1 MKEILIDREISG
13 WWGGISASEIRKQ
26 FDEVEEGEDIK
37 LVVDCPGGDCFEG
50 ISIYNFIRDYAR
62 NHTNKITTYIQGMA
76 ASAAS
81 WIVCAANS
89 IDSDNKIIVEDNSIF
104 MIHNCWGVAIG
115 DHREMQK
122 SADFSKRIDN
132 LIIKMLSNRSK
143 KDEKKIE
150 KLMAN
155 ETWYFG
161 NEILE
166 NGFCDEVIKT
176 ETDPLADLDNKM
188 SEAKIAF
195 NSCQKKIRDEAKK
208 NPKAYKD
215 CFEKSYKA
223 FNMVV
228 STGSTIANGGLTTA
242 DGSTTTADGGL
253 TIAENCEKSDFSDLN
268 KTSEKSGSKE
278 MFAMNKQE
286 LLAQNKALYDE
297 VFNEGSAAAVTK
309 ERQRVSDLLAKFDK
323 AGNANAALDFIK
335 SGASVTDNEV
345 IDALVETA
353 VKSKAVEDRKNDE
366 PPAFTPKPESK
377 NDKAESD
384 DEKAEKAFRAAMGLN

>member
-1 MKEILIDREISG
+1 MKEILIDKEIGG
-13 WWGGISASEIRKQ
+13 WWGISANEIRKQ
-26 FDEVEEGEDIK
+26 FDEVEEGEEIK

-62 NHTNKITTYIQGMA
+62 NHTNKITAYIQGMA

-89 IDSDNKIIVEDNSIF
+89 VNSDNKIIVEDNSIF

-150 KLMAN
+150 KLMAD

-161 NEILE
+161 NEILD
-166 NGFCDEVIKT
+166 NGFCDEVIASGRDA
-176 ETDPLADLDNKM
+176 ETDPLAEKEDKMNKAM
-188 SEAKIAF
+188 VAF
-195 NSCQKKIRDEAKK
+195 NSCQKKLKDEVEK

-215 CFEKSYKA
+215 CFEKSYKS
-223 FNMVV
+223 FNLVV
-228 STGSTIANGGLTTA
+228 STGSTTA
-242 DGSTTTADGGL
+242 DGSTTT
-253 TIAENCEKSDFSDLN
+253 TENCEKSDFSDSN
-268 KTSEKSGSKE
+268 KTSEKSESKE

-297 VFNEGSAAAVTK
+297 VFNEGSAAAVEK

-323 AGNANAALDFIK
+323 AGNTNAALEFIK
-335 SGASVTDNEV
+335 NGASVSDNEV
-345 IDALVETA
+345 VDALVETA

-377 NDKAESD
+377 NYKA
-384 DEKAEKAFRAAMGLN
+384 DENTAVVEAFNKAMGV

>member
-13 WWGGISASEIRKQ
+13 WWDGISASEIRKQ

-89 IDSDNKIIVEDNSIF
+89 VNSDNKIIVEDNSIF

-150 KLMAN
+150 KLMAD

-161 NEILE
+161 NEIFE

-176 ETDPLADLDNKM
+176 ETDPLAEMENKINV
-188 SEAKIAF
+188 AKVAF
-195 NSCQKKIRDEAKK
+195 NSCQKKLKDEVEK

-215 CFEKSYKA
+215 CFEESYKA
-223 FNMVV
+223 FNAVV
-228 STGSTIANGGLTTA
+228 STGSTTADGDSTTA
-242 DGSTTTADGGL
+242 DGDSTT
-253 TIAENCEKSDFSDLN
+253 AENCEKSDFSDLN

-297 VFNEGSAAAVTK
+297 VYNEGSAAAVTK

-323 AGNANAALDFIK
+323 AGNANAALNFIK

-353 VKSKAVEDRKNDE
+353 VKSKAVEDRMNDE

-377 NDKAESD
+377 NDKA
-384 DEKAEKAFRAAMGLN
+384 DENTAVVEAFNKAMGV

>member
-1 MKEILIDREISG
+1 MKEILINKEIGG
-13 WWGGISASEIRKQ
+13 WFGITSSEIRKQ

-37 LVVDCPGGDCFEG
+37 IVVDCPGGDCFEG

-76 ASAAS
+76 ASAAA

-89 IDSDNKIIVEDNSIF
+89 VNSDNKIIVEDNSIF

-143 KDEKKIE
+143 IDEKKIE
-150 KLMAN
+150 KLMAD
-155 ETWYFG
+155 ETWFFG
-161 NEILE
+161 NEILW

-176 ETDPLADLDNKM
+176 ETDPLAEMENKM
-188 SEAKIAF
+188 NVAKVAF
-195 NSCQKKIRDEAKK
+195 NSCQKKLKDEVEK

-223 FNMVV
+223 FNLVV
-228 STGSTIANGGLTTA
+228 STGSTTA
-242 DGSTTTADGGL
+242 DGSLTTV
-253 TIAENCEKSDFSDLN
+253 ENCEKSDFSDSN
-268 KTSEKSGSKE
+268 KTSEKSESKE

-297 VFNEGSAAAVTK
+297 VFNEGSAAAVEK

-353 VKSKAVEDRKNDE
+353 VKSKAVEDRMNDD
-366 PPAFTPKPESK
+366 PPAFIPKPESK
-377 NDKAESD
+377 NDKA
-384 DEKAEKAFRAAMGLN
+384 DENTAVVEAFNKAMGV

>member
-1 MKEILIDREISG
+1 MKEILIDKEIGG
-13 WWGGISASEIRKQ
+13 WFGITASEIRKQ

-62 NHTNKITTYIQGMA
+62 NHSNKITTYIQGMA

-89 IDSDNKIIVEDNSIF
+89 INSENKIIVEDNSIF
-104 MIHNCWGVAIG
+104 MIHNCWGLAIG

-122 SADFSKRIDN
+122 SADFTKRIDN
-132 LIIKMLSNRSK
+132 LIIKMLSNRSQ

-150 KLMAN
+150 KLMAD

-166 NGFCDEVIKT
+166 NGFCDEVISASRDNLLS
-176 ETDPLADLDNKM
+176 DPLAEKEDKINKAM
-188 SEAKIAF
+188 VAF
-195 NSCQKKIRDEAKK
+195 NSCQKKLKDEVKK

-215 CFEKSYKA
+215 CFEQSYSA
-223 FNMVV
+223 FNL
-228 STGSTIANGGLTTA
+228 I
-242 DGSTTTADGGL
+242 
-253 TIAENCEKSDFSDLN
+253 CEKSDFSDSN
-268 KTSEKSGSKE
+268 KTSEKSESKE

-297 VFNEGSAAAVTK
+297 VFNEGSAAAVEK

-353 VKSKAVEDRKNDE
+353 VKSKAVEDRMNDE
-366 PPAFTPKPESK
+366 PPAFIPKPESK
-377 NDKAESD
+377 NDKA
-384 DEKAEKAFRAAMGLN
+384 DENTAVVEAFNKAMGV

>member
-89 IDSDNKIIVEDNSIF
+89 VNSDNKIIVEDNSIF

-150 KLMAN
+150 KLMAD

-161 NEILE
+161 NEIFE

-176 ETDPLADLDNKM
+176 ETDPLAEMENKINV
-188 SEAKIAF
+188 AKVAF
-195 NSCQKKIRDEAKK
+195 NSCQKKLKDEVEK

-215 CFEKSYKA
+215 CFEESYKA
-223 FNMVV
+223 FNVVV
-228 STGSTIANGGLTTA
+228 STGSTTA
-242 DGSTTTADGGL
+242 DGDSTTADGGL
-253 TIAENCEKSDFSDLN
+253 TTAENCEKSDFSDLN

-297 VFNEGSAAAVTK
+297 VYNEGSAAAVTK

-323 AGNANAALDFIK
+323 AGNANAALNFIK

-353 VKSKAVEDRKNDE
+353 VKSKAVEDRMSDE

-377 NDKAESD
+377 NDKA
-384 DEKAEKAFRAAMGLN
+384 DENTAVVEAFNKAMGV

>member
-13 WWGGISASEIRKQ
+13 WWGGISANEIRKQ

-89 IDSDNKIIVEDNSIF
+89 VNSDNKIIVEDNSIF
-104 MIHNCWGVAIG
+104 MIHNCWGIAIG

-150 KLMAN
+150 KLMAD

-176 ETDPLADLDNKM
+176 ETDPLAEMENKM
-188 SEAKIAF
+188 NVAKVAF
-195 NSCQKKIRDEAKK
+195 NSCQKKVKDEVEK

-215 CFEKSYKA
+215 CFEESYKA
-223 FNMVV
+223 FNSVV
-228 STGSTIANGGLTTA
+228 STGSTTA
-242 DGSTTTADGGL
+242 DGDSTTADGGL
-253 TIAENCEKSDFSDLN
+253 TTAENCEKSDFSDLN

-278 MFAMNKQE
+278 MFVMNKQE
-286 LLAQNKALYDE
+286 LLAQNKALYNE

-353 VKSKAVEDRKNDE
+353 VKSKAVEDRMNDE
-366 PPAFTPKPESK
+366 PPAFIPKPESK
-377 NDKAESD
+377 NDKA
-384 DEKAEKAFRAAMGLN
+384 DENTAVVEAFNKAMGV

>member
-13 WWGGISASEIRKQ
+13 WWGISANEIRKQ
-26 FDEVEEGEDIK
+26 FDEVEEGEEIK

-89 IDSDNKIIVEDNSIF
+89 VNSENKIIVEDNSIF
-104 MIHNCWGVAIG
+104 MIHNCWGLAIG

-150 KLMAN
+150 KLMAD

-166 NGFCDEVIKT
+166 NGFCDEVIAAGRDA
-176 ETDPLADLDNKM
+176 ETDPLAEMEDKM
-188 SEAKIAF
+188 NEAKVAF
-195 NSCQKKIRDEAKK
+195 NSCQKKFKDEVEK

-223 FNMVV
+223 FNLVV
-228 STGSTIANGGLTTA
+228 STGSTIADDDSTTA
-242 DGSTTTADGGL
+242 DGSSTT
-253 TIAENCEKSDFSDLN
+253 AENCEKTDFSVSN
-268 KTSEKSGSKE
+268 INSEKSE
-278 MFAMNKQE
+278 NKGFTMTKSE

-297 VFNEGSAAAVTK
+297 VLNEGSAAAVAK

-335 SGASVTDNEV
+335 NGASVSDNDV

-366 PPAFTPKPESK
+366 PPAFVPKPESK
-377 NDKAESD
+377 NDKVESD
-384 DEKAEKAFRAAMGLN
+384 EEKVENAFRAAMGL

>member
-13 WWGGISASEIRKQ
+13 WWGGISANEIRKQ

-89 IDSDNKIIVEDNSIF
+89 VNSDNKIIVEDNSIF
-104 MIHNCWGVAIG
+104 MIHNCWGIAIG

-150 KLMAN
+150 KLMAD

-176 ETDPLADLDNKM
+176 ETDPLAEMENKM
-188 SEAKIAF
+188 NVAKVAF
-195 NSCQKKIRDEAKK
+195 NSCQKKVKDEVEK

-215 CFEKSYKA
+215 CFEESYKA
-223 FNMVV
+223 FNSVV
-228 STGSTIANGGLTTA
+228 STGSTTA
-242 DGSTTTADGGL
+242 DGDSTTADGGL
-253 TIAENCEKSDFSDLN
+253 TTAENCEKSDFSDLN

-278 MFAMNKQE
+278 MFVMNKQE

-353 VKSKAVEDRKNDE
+353 VKSKAVEDRMNDE
-366 PPAFTPKPESK
+366 PPAFIPKPESK
-377 NDKAESD
+377 NDKA
-384 DEKAEKAFRAAMGLN
+384 DENTAVVEAFNKAMGV

>member
-242 DGSTTTADGGL
+242 DGSTTTADGGS

>member
-1 MKEILIDREISG
+1 MKEILIDKEIGG
-13 WWGGISASEIRKQ
+13 WFGITASEIRKQ

-62 NHTNKITTYIQGMA
+62 NHTNEITSYVQGMA

-89 IDSDNKIIVEDNSIF
+89 INSENKIIVEDNSIF

-132 LIIKMLSNRSK
+132 LIIKMLSKRSK

-150 KLMAN
+150 KLMAD

-176 ETDPLADLDNKM
+176 ETDPLAEMEDKM
-188 SEAKIAF
+188 NEAKVAF
-195 NSCQKKIRDEAKK
+195 NSCQKKLKDEVEK

-223 FNMVV
+223 FNLVV
-228 STGSTIANGGLTTA
+228 STGSTTADGGLTTA
-242 DGSTTTADGGL
+242 DGSTTT
-253 TIAENCEKSDFSDLN
+253 TENCEKSDFSDSN
-268 KTSEKSGSKE
+268 KTSEKSESKE

-335 SGASVTDNEV
+335 NGASVSDNEV

-353 VKSKAVEDRKNDE
+353 VKSKAVEDRMNDE

-377 NDKAESD
+377 NDKVESD

>member
-1 MKEILIDREISG
+1 MKEILIDKEI
-13 WWGGISASEIRKQ
+13 GGLFGITANEIRKQ
-26 FDEVEEGEDIK
+26 FNEAEEGEDIK
-37 LVVDCPGGDCFEG
+37 IVVDSPGGECFEG

-62 NHTNKITTYIQGMA
+62 NHTNKIITYIQGMA
-76 ASAAS
+76 TSAAA
-81 WIVCAANS
+81 WIMCAANS
-89 IDSDNKIIVEDNSIF
+89 INSENKIIVEDNSIF
-104 MIHNCWGVAIG
+104 MIHNCWGFVIG
-115 DHREMQK
+115 DHRDMQK
-122 SADFSKRIDN
+122 MADFSKRIDN
-132 LIIKMLSNRSK
+132 MIIKMLSNRSK

-150 KLMAN
+150 KLMAD

-161 NEILE
+161 DEIFE

-195 NSCQKKIRDEAKK
+195 NSCQKKIRDEAKE

-215 CFEKSYKA
+215 CFEKSYSA
-223 FNMVV
+223 FNL
-228 STGSTIANGGLTTA
+228 I
-242 DGSTTTADGGL
+242 
-253 TIAENCEKSDFSDLN
+253 CEKSDFSDSN
-268 KTSEKSGSKE
+268 KTSEKSESKE

-297 VFNEGSAAAVTK
+297 VFNEGSAAAVEK

-353 VKSKAVEDRKNDE
+353 VKSKAVEDRMNDE
-366 PPAFTPKPESK
+366 PPAFVPKPESK
-377 NDKAESD
+377 NNKAESD
-384 DEKAEKAFRAAMGLN
+384 EEKVVNAFRAAMGLN

>member
-1 MKEILIDREISG
+1 MKEILIDKEIGG
-13 WWGGISASEIRKQ
+13 WFGITANEIRKQ
-26 FDEVEEGEDIK
+26 FNEVEEGEDIK

-89 IDSDNKIIVEDNSIF
+89 VNSDNKIIVEDNSIF

-150 KLMAN
+150 KLMAD

-161 NEILE
+161 NEILD

-176 ETDPLADLDNKM
+176 ETDPLADLENKM

-195 NSCQKKIRDEAKK
+195 NSCQKKLKDEVEK

-215 CFEKSYKA
+215 CFEKSYSA
-223 FNMVV
+223 FNQIV
-228 STGSTIANGGLTTA
+228 GSSPTMT
-242 DGSTTTADGGL
+242 D
-253 TIAENCEKSDFSDLN
+253 CEKSDFSDSN
-268 KTSEKSGSKE
+268 KTSEKSESKE

-297 VFNEGSAAAVTK
+297 VYNEGSAAAVEK

>member
-1 MKEILIDREISG
+1 MKEILIDKEIGG
-13 WWGGISASEIRKQ
+13 WFGITANEVRKQ

-62 NHTNKITTYIQGMA
+62 NHTNKITSYVQGMA

-89 IDSDNKIIVEDNSIF
+89 VNSDNKIIVEDNSIF

-150 KLMAN
+150 KLMAD

-176 ETDPLADLDNKM
+176 ETDPLADLENKM

-195 NSCQKKIRDEAKK
+195 NSCQKKLRDEVKK

-215 CFEKSYKA
+215 CFEKSYSA
-223 FNMVV
+223 FNQIV
-228 STGSTIANGGLTTA
+228 GSSPTMTY
-242 DGSTTTADGGL
+242 
-253 TIAENCEKSDFSDLN
+253 CEKSDFSDSN
-268 KTSEKSGSKE
+268 KTSEKSESKE

-297 VFNEGSAAAVTK
+297 VFNEGSAAAVEK

-323 AGNANAALDFIK
+323 VGNANAALDFIK
-335 SGASVTDNEV
+335 NGASVSDNEV
-345 IDALVETA
+345 VDALVETA
-353 VKSKAVEDRKNDE
+353 VKSKAVADRKNDE

-377 NDKAESD
+377 NDKA
-384 DEKAEKAFRAAMGLN
+384 DENTAVVEAFNKAMGVLA

>member
-13 WWGGISASEIRKQ
+13 WWDGISASEIRKQ

-89 IDSDNKIIVEDNSIF
+89 VNSDNKIIVEDNSIF
-104 MIHNCWGVAIG
+104 MIHNCWGIAIG

-150 KLMAN
+150 KLMAD

-161 NEILE
+161 NEIFE

-176 ETDPLADLDNKM
+176 ETDPLAEMENKINV
-188 SEAKIAF
+188 AKVAF
-195 NSCQKKIRDEAKK
+195 NSCQKKLKDEVEK

-215 CFEKSYKA
+215 CFEESYKA
-223 FNMVV
+223 FNVVV
-228 STGSTIANGGLTTA
+228 STGSTTA
-242 DGSTTTADGGL
+242 DGDSTTADGGL
-253 TIAENCEKSDFSDLN
+253 TTAENCEKSDFSDLN

-297 VFNEGSAAAVTK
+297 VYNEGSAAAVEK

-353 VKSKAVEDRKNDE
+353 VKSKAVEDRMNDE

-377 NDKAESD
+377 NDKA
-384 DEKAEKAFRAAMGLN
+384 DENTAVVEAFNKAMGV

>member
-13 WWGGISASEIRKQ
+13 WWGISANEIRKQ
-26 FDEVEEGEDIK
+26 FDSVEEGEEIK

-89 IDSDNKIIVEDNSIF
+89 VNSENKIIVEDNSIF
-104 MIHNCWGVAIG
+104 MIHNCWGLAIG

-150 KLMAN
+150 KLMAD

-161 NEILE
+161 NEILD
-166 NGFCDEVIKT
+166 NGFCDEVISAGRDA
-176 ETDPLADLDNKM
+176 ESDPLAEMEDKM
-188 SEAKIAF
+188 NEAKVAF
-195 NSCQKKIRDEAKK
+195 NSCQKKLKDEVEK

-215 CFEKSYKA
+215 SFEKSFSA
-223 FNMVV
+223 FNL
-228 STGSTIANGGLTTA
+228 I
-242 DGSTTTADGGL
+242 
-253 TIAENCEKSDFSDLN
+253 CEKSEFSDSN
-268 KTSEKSGSKE
+268 KTSEKSESKE
-278 MFAMNKQE
+278 VFVMNKQE

-297 VFNEGSAAAVTK
+297 VFNEGSAAAVAK
-309 ERQRVSDLLAKFDK
+309 ERQRVSDLLQKFEK
-323 AGNANAALDFIK
+323 AGNVNAALAFIQN
-335 SGASVTDNEV
+335 GMSVSDGEV
-345 IDALVETA
+345 IDALVDTA
-353 VKSKAVEDRKNDE
+353 VKSKAAADRNDDE
-366 PPAFTPKPESK
+366 PPAFTPAPKDESS
-377 NDKAESD
+377 AETEE
-384 DEKAEKAFRAAMGLN
+384 DEATKAFNAAMGVK

>member
-1 MKEILIDREISG
+1 MKEILIDKEIGG
-13 WWGGISASEIRKQ
+13 WFGITASEIRKQ
-26 FDEVEEGEDIK
+26 FGEVEEGEDIK

-50 ISIYNFIRDYAR
+50 ISIYNFIRDYVR
-62 NHTNKITTYIQGMA
+62 NHSNKITTYIQGMA
-76 ASAAS
+76 CSAAS
-81 WIVCAANS
+81 WIACAANS
-89 IDSDNKIIVEDNSIF
+89 VNKANKIIVEDNSIF

-150 KLMAN
+150 KLMAD

-176 ETDPLADLDNKM
+176 ETDPLAEMENKINV
-188 SEAKIAF
+188 AKVAF
-195 NSCQKKIRDEAKK
+195 NSCQKKLKDEVEK

-215 CFEKSYKA
+215 CFEKSYSA
-223 FNMVV
+223 FNQIV
-228 STGSTIANGGLTTA
+228 GSSPTMTV
-242 DGSTTTADGGL
+242 
-253 TIAENCEKSDFSDLN
+253 CEKSDFSDSN
-268 KTSEKSGSKE
+268 KTSEKSESKE

-297 VFNEGSAAAVTK
+297 VYNEGSAAAVEK
-309 ERQRVSDLLAKFDK
+309 ERQRVSDLLSKFDK

-353 VKSKAVEDRKNDE
+353 VKSKAVEDRMNDD
-366 PPAFTPKPESK
+366 PPAFIPKPESK
-377 NDKAESD
+377 NDKA
-384 DEKAEKAFRAAMGLN
+384 DENTAVVEAFNKAMGV

>member
-1 MKEILIDREISG
+1 MKEILIDKEI
-13 WWGGISASEIRKQ
+13 GGLFGITANEIRKQ
-26 FDEVEEGEDIK
+26 FNEAEEGEDIK
-37 LVVDCPGGDCFEG
+37 IVVDSPGGECFEG

-62 NHTNKITTYIQGMA
+62 NHTNKIITYIQGMA
-76 ASAAS
+76 TSAAA
-81 WIVCAANS
+81 WIMCAANS
-89 IDSDNKIIVEDNSIF
+89 INSENKIIVEDNSIF
-104 MIHNCWGVAIG
+104 MIHNCWGFVIG
-115 DHREMQK
+115 DHRDMQK
-122 SADFSKRIDN
+122 MADFSKRIDN
-132 LIIKMLSNRSK
+132 MIIKMLSNRSK

-150 KLMAN
+150 KLMAD

-161 NEILE
+161 NEIFE

-176 ETDPLADLDNKM
+176 ETDPLAEMENKM
-188 SEAKIAF
+188 NVAKSTF
-195 NSCQKKIRDEAKK
+195 NSCQEKIKDEAQKH
-208 NPKAYKD
+208 PMQYMD
-215 CFEKSYKA
+215 RFEKSYSA
-223 FNMVV
+223 FNL
-228 STGSTIANGGLTTA
+228 I
-242 DGSTTTADGGL
+242 
-253 TIAENCEKSDFSDLN
+253 CEKSDFSDLN

-353 VKSKAVEDRKNDE
+353 VKSKAVEDRMNDE
-366 PPAFTPKPESK
+366 PPAFIPKPESK
-377 NDKAESD
+377 NDKA
-384 DEKAEKAFRAAMGLN
+384 DENTAVVEAFNKAMGV

>member
-1 MKEILIDREISG
+1 MKEILIDKAIGG
-13 WWGGISASEIRKQ
+13 WFGISANEIRKQ
-26 FDEVEEGEDIK
+26 FDEVEEGEEIK

-89 IDSDNKIIVEDNSIF
+89 VNPENKIVVEDNSIF
-104 MIHNCWGVAIG
+104 MIHNCWGLAIG

-150 KLMAN
+150 KLMAD

-166 NGFCDEVIKT
+166 NGFCDEVIAAGRDA
-176 ETDPLADLDNKM
+176 ETDPLAEMEDKM
-188 SEAKIAF
+188 NEAKVAF
-195 NSCQKKIRDEAKK
+195 NSCQKKFKDEVEK

-215 CFEKSYKA
+215 CFEKSYSA
-223 FNMVV
+223 FN
-228 STGSTIANGGLTTA
+228 SI
-242 DGSTTTADGGL
+242 
-253 TIAENCEKSDFSDLN
+253 CEKSDFSDSN
-268 KTSEKSGSKE
+268 KTSEKSESKE
-278 MFAMNKQE
+278 VFVMNKQE

-297 VFNEGSAAAVTK
+297 VFNEGSAAAVEK

-335 SGASVTDNEV
+335 NGASVSDNDV

-377 NDKAESD
+377 NDKVESD
-384 DEKAEKAFRAAMGLN
+384 EEKVENAFRAAMGL

>member
-13 WWGGISASEIRKQ
+13 WWGGISANEIRKQ

-89 IDSDNKIIVEDNSIF
+89 VNSDNKIIVEDNSIF
-104 MIHNCWGVAIG
+104 MIHNCWGIAIG

-150 KLMAN
+150 KLMAD

-161 NEILE
+161 NEIRE

-176 ETDPLADLDNKM
+176 ETDPLAEMENKM
-188 SEAKIAF
+188 NVAKVAF
-195 NSCQKKIRDEAKK
+195 NSCQKKVKDEVEK

-215 CFEKSYKA
+215 CFEESYKA
-223 FNMVV
+223 FNSVV
-228 STGSTIANGGLTTA
+228 STGSTTA
-242 DGSTTTADGGL
+242 DGDSTTADGGL
-253 TIAENCEKSDFSDLN
+253 TTAENCEKSDFSDLN

-278 MFAMNKQE
+278 MFVMNKQE
-286 LLAQNKALYDE
+286 LLAQNKALYNE

-353 VKSKAVEDRKNDE
+353 VKSKAVEDRMNDE
-366 PPAFTPKPESK
+366 PPAFIPKPESK
-377 NDKAESD
+377 NDKA
-384 DEKAEKAFRAAMGLN
+384 DENTAVVEAFNKAMGV

>member
-1 MKEILIDREISG
+1 MKEILIDKEISG

-37 LVVDCPGGDCFEG
+37 IIVDCPGGDCFEG

-89 IDSDNKIIVEDNSIF
+89 IDSENKIIVEDNSIF

-150 KLMAN
+150 KLMAD

-188 SEAKIAF
+188 SEAKVAF
-195 NSCQKKIRDEAKK
+195 NLCKKKIKDEAEKS
-208 NPKAYKD
+208 PMRYMD
-215 CFEKSYKA
+215 RLEKSYSA
-223 FNMVV
+223 FNQIV
-228 STGSTIANGGLTTA
+228 GSSPTMT
-242 DGSTTTADGGL
+242 D
-253 TIAENCEKSDFSDLN
+253 CEKSDFSDSN
-268 KTSEKSGSKE
+268 KTSEKSESKE

-335 SGASVTDNEV
+335 SGASVSDNEV
-345 IDALVETA
+345 VDALVETA
-353 VKSKAVEDRKNDE
+353 VKSKAVADRMNDE
-366 PPAFTPKPESK
+366 PPAFIPKPESK

>member
-1 MKEILIDREISG
+1 MKEILIDKEIGG
-13 WWGGISASEIRKQ
+13 WFGITANEVRKQ
-26 FDEVEEGEDIK
+26 FNEVEEGEDIK

-62 NHTNKITTYIQGMA
+62 NHTNKITSYVQGMA

-89 IDSDNKIIVEDNSIF
+89 VNSDNKIIVEDNSIF

-122 SADFSKRIDN
+122 SADFTKRIDN

-150 KLMAN
+150 KLMAD

-161 NEILE
+161 NQILE

-188 SEAKIAF
+188 SEAKVAF
-195 NSCQKKIRDEAKK
+195 NSCQKKLKDEVEK

-215 CFEKSYKA
+215 CFEQSYSA
-223 FNMVV
+223 FNL
-228 STGSTIANGGLTTA
+228 I
-242 DGSTTTADGGL
+242 
-253 TIAENCEKSDFSDLN
+253 CEKSDFSDSN
-268 KTSEKSGSKE
+268 KTSEKSESKE

-297 VFNEGSAAAVTK
+297 VFNEGSAAAIEK

-353 VKSKAVEDRKNDE
+353 VKSKAVEDRMNDE
-366 PPAFTPKPESK
+366 PPAFIPKPESK
-377 NDKAESD
+377 NDKA
-384 DEKAEKAFRAAMGLN
+384 DENTAVVEAFNKAMGV

>member
-1 MKEILIDREISG
+1 MKEILIDKEIGG
-13 WWGGISASEIRKQ
+13 WFGITANEVRKQ

-37 LVVDCPGGDCFEG
+37 LVVDCPGGDCFVG
-50 ISIYNFIRDYAR
+50 ISIYNIIRDYAR
-62 NHTNKITTYIQGMA
+62 NHSNKITTYIQGMA
-76 ASAAS
+76 CSAAS
-81 WIVCAANS
+81 WIACAANS
-89 IDSDNKIIVEDNSIF
+89 VNKANKIIVEDNSVF
-104 MIHNCWGVAIG
+104 LIHNCWGVAIG

-150 KLMAN
+150 KLMAD
-155 ETWYFG
+155 ETKYFG
-161 NEILE
+161 NEILD
-166 NGFCDEVIKT
+166 NGFCDEVIASGRDA
-176 ETDPLADLDNKM
+176 ETDPLAEKEDKMNKAM
-188 SEAKIAF
+188 VAF
-195 NSCQKKIRDEAKK
+195 NSCQKKLKDEVEK

-215 CFEKSYKA
+215 CFEKSYSA
-223 FNMVV
+223 FNL
-228 STGSTIANGGLTTA
+228 I
-242 DGSTTTADGGL
+242 
-253 TIAENCEKSDFSDLN
+253 CEKSDFSDSN

-297 VFNEGSAAAVTK
+297 VFNEGSAAAVEK

-323 AGNANAALDFIK
+323 AGNANAALEFIK
-335 SGASVTDNEV
+335 NGASVSDNEV
-345 IDALVETA
+345 VDALVETA

-377 NDKAESD
+377 NDKA
-384 DEKAEKAFRAAMGLN
+384 DENTAVVEAFNKAMGV

>member
-50 ISIYNFIRDYAR
+50 ISISNFIREYAR

-89 IDSDNKIIVEDNSIF
+89 VNSDNKIIVEDNSIF
-104 MIHNCWGVAIG
+104 MIHNCWGIAIG

-150 KLMAN
+150 KLMAD

-176 ETDPLADLDNKM
+176 ETDPLAEMENKM
-188 SEAKIAF
+188 NVAKVAF
-195 NSCQKKIRDEAKK
+195 NSCQKKVKDEVEK

-215 CFEKSYKA
+215 CFEESYKA
-223 FNMVV
+223 FNVVV
-228 STGSTIANGGLTTA
+228 STGSTTADGDSTTADGGLTTA
-242 DGSTTTADGGL
+242 DGGLTTAK
-253 TIAENCEKSDFSDLN
+253 NCEKSDFSDSN
-268 KTSEKSGSKE
+268 KTSEKSESKE

-297 VFNEGSAAAVTK
+297 VFNEGSAAAIEK

-377 NDKAESD
+377 NDKA
-384 DEKAEKAFRAAMGLN
+384 DENTAVVEAFNKAMGV

>member
-13 WWGGISASEIRKQ
+13 WWGGISASEIRRQ
-26 FDEVEEGEDIK
+26 FEEVEEGEDIK

-50 ISIYNFIRDYAR
+50 ISIYNYIRDYAR
-62 NHTNKITTYIQGMA
+62 NHTNKIITYIQGMA

-89 IDSDNKIIVEDNSIF
+89 VNSDNKIIVEDNSIF
-104 MIHNCWGVAIG
+104 MIHNCWGLAIG

-150 KLMAN
+150 KLMAD

-161 NEILE
+161 NEILD
-166 NGFCDEVIKT
+166 NGFCDEVISAGRDA
-176 ETDPLADLDNKM
+176 ESDPLAEMEDKM
-188 SEAKIAF
+188 NEAKVAF
-195 NSCQKKIRDEAKK
+195 NSCQKKLKDEVEK

-215 CFEKSYKA
+215 SFEKSFSA
-223 FNMVV
+223 FNL
-228 STGSTIANGGLTTA
+228 I
-242 DGSTTTADGGL
+242 
-253 TIAENCEKSDFSDLN
+253 CEKSDLSDSN
-268 KTSEKSGSKE
+268 KISEKSESKE

-286 LLAQNKALYDE
+286 LLAQNKALYEE
-297 VFNEGSAAAVTK
+297 VFNEGSAAAVAK

-335 SGASVTDNEV
+335 NGASVSDNNV

-377 NDKAESD
+377 NN
-384 DEKAEKAFRAAMGLN
+384 KAEKENAAVVEAFNKAMGV

>member
-1 MKEILIDREISG
+1 MKEILIDKEIGG
-13 WWGGISASEIRKQ
+13 WFGITANEVRKQ
-26 FDEVEEGEDIK
+26 FNEVEEGEDVK

-50 ISIYNFIRDYAR
+50 ISIYNFIRDFAR
-62 NHTNKITTYIQGMA
+62 NHTNKITSYVQGMA

-89 IDSDNKIIVEDNSIF
+89 INSENKIIVEDNSIF

-150 KLMAN
+150 KLMAD

-161 NEILE
+161 NEIFE

-188 SEAKIAF
+188 SEAKVAF
-195 NSCQKKIRDEAKK
+195 NSCQKKLKDEVEK

-215 CFEKSYKA
+215 CFEKSYSA
-223 FNMVV
+223 FNLVV
-228 STGSTIANGGLTTA
+228 STGSTTANGGLTTA
-242 DGSTTTADGGL
+242 DGGSITT
-253 TIAENCEKSDFSDLN
+253 ENCEKSDFSDSN
-268 KTSEKSGSKE
+268 KTSEKSESKE

-297 VFNEGSAAAVTK
+297 VFNEGSAAAIEK

-323 AGNANAALDFIK
+323 AGNANAALEFIK
-335 SGASVTDNEV
+335 NGASVSDNEV
-345 IDALVETA
+345 VDALVETA

-377 NDKAESD
+377 NDKA
-384 DEKAEKAFRAAMGLN
+384 DENTAVVEAFNKAMGV

>member
-37 LVVDCPGGDCFEG
+37 IVVDCPGGDCFEG
-50 ISIYNFIRDYAR
+50 ISIYNYIRDYAR

-89 IDSDNKIIVEDNSIF
+89 VNSDNKIIVEDNSIF

-150 KLMAN
+150 KLMAD

-176 ETDPLADLDNKM
+176 ETDPLAEMENKM
-188 SEAKIAF
+188 NVAKVAF
-195 NSCQKKIRDEAKK
+195 NSCQKKLKDEVEK

-215 CFEKSYKA
+215 SFEKSYKA
-223 FNMVV
+223 FNAVV
-228 STGSTIANGGLTTA
+228 STGSTTA
-242 DGSTTTADGGL
+242 DGDSTTADGGL
-253 TIAENCEKSDFSDLN
+253 TTAKNCEKSDFSDLN

>member
-1 MKEILIDREISG
+1 MKEILVDKEIGG
-13 WWGGISASEIRKQ
+13 WWGISANEIRKQ
-26 FDEVEEGEDIK
+26 FDEVEEGEEIK

-89 IDSDNKIIVEDNSIF
+89 VNSDNKIIVEDNSIF

-150 KLMAN
+150 KLMAD

-161 NEILE
+161 NEIFE

-188 SEAKIAF
+188 SEAKVAF
-195 NSCQKKIRDEAKK
+195 NSCQKKLKDEVEK

-215 CFEKSYKA
+215 CFEKSYSA
-223 FNMVV
+223 FNQIVGSSPTM
-228 STGSTIANGGLTTA
+228 TGG
-242 DGSTTTADGGL
+242 
-253 TIAENCEKSDFSDLN
+253 EKSDFSDSN
-268 KTSEKSGSKE
+268 KTSEKSESKE

-297 VFNEGSAAAVTK
+297 VYNEGSAAAVEK

-335 SGASVTDNEV
+335 NGASVTDNEV

-353 VKSKAVEDRKNDE
+353 VKSKAVEDRMNDE

-377 NDKAESD
+377 NDKVESD
-384 DEKAEKAFRAAMGLN
+384 EEKVENAFRAAIGLN

>member
-1 MKEILIDREISG
+1 MKEILIDKEIGG
-13 WWGGISASEIRKQ
+13 WFGITANEVRKQ
-26 FDEVEEGEDIK
+26 FNEAEEGEDIK

-62 NHTNKITTYIQGMA
+62 NHTNKITSYVQGMA

-89 IDSDNKIIVEDNSIF
+89 VNSDNKIIVEDNSIF

-150 KLMAN
+150 KLMAD

-176 ETDPLADLDNKM
+176 EKDPLAEMEDKM
-188 SEAKIAF
+188 NEAKVAF
-195 NSCQKKIRDEAKK
+195 NSCQKKLKDEVEK

-228 STGSTIANGGLTTA
+228 STGSTTADGSTTTA

-253 TIAENCEKSDFSDLN
+253 TTAENCEKSDFSDLN

-335 SGASVTDNEV
+335 NGASVSDNEV

-353 VKSKAVEDRKNDE
+353 VKSKAFEDRKNDE
-366 PPAFTPKPESK
+366 PPAFIPKPESK
-377 NDKAESD
+377 NDKVESD
-384 DEKAEKAFRAAMGLN
+384 EEKFENAFRAAMGLN